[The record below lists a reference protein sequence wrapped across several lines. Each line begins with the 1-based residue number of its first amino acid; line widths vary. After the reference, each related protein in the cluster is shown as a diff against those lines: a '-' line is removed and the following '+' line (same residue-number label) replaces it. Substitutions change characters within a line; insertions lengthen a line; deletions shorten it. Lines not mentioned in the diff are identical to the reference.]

1 MGLTFDIQSAPP
13 AAAEIAAARE
23 RLEQDHASLERRD
36 WKFFLSAM
44 FALLVLL
51 AVALP
56 IGRDILNK
64 PSSDPTVVT
73 AFVLFTP
80 YTVFFVFNVY
90 NILRHRRI
98 EEPRKELRAALAS
111 LADLAPEEIETV
123 VAWGRQNA
131 AIADYQ
137 ARVAAQGRSLVQG
150 EVDAMKRVF
159 HSMDMENH

>member
-23 RLEQDHASLERRD
+23 RLERDLAVIERRD

-98 EEPRKELRAALAS
+98 EEPRKEVRTALAS
-111 LADLAPEEIETV
+111 LDDLAPEGVETV
-123 VAWGRQNA
+123 VDWGRRNA
-131 AIADYQ
+131 AIAEYQ
-137 ARVAAQGRSLVQG
+137 GRVAAQGRVLVQG
-150 EVDAMKRVF
+150 EMDAMKRVF
-159 HSMDMENH
+159 HSMDMKNH